1 MLTDRVSMGILT
13 GSFPPETVDEL
24 VRAHG
29 VREQRRREL
38 PADVMVY
45 FTIAMWLWRGSGY
58 TEVLKQMTDALRV
71 ASWRGPATEWMREVA
86 NSSSITKARK
96 RIGWQ
101 VMEAVFRSSIEPV
114 ADPDTGQRW
123 QGLAPVGIDGAT
135 LDLPDT
141 GANRDYFT
149 GPSGGALPQA
159 RFVAACEIATRRLIG
174 AAVGAYNESEKAL
187 LLKMID
193 ELGPG
198 QVAIFDRGLCGYDL
212 FTRIRSTGAQVIMR
226 AGAQFPLNVKRVL
239 PDGSW
244 IAHLNKPGRR
254 SIPVRVIE
262 YSVASTGTRT
272 GEKTVGET
280 ITLVTSLL
288 DHVRYPIEDFPVL
301 YRQRWTCETVY
312 DQVKTDLR
320 GGTEVV
326 FRSTSPEGVL
336 AEFWGLMC
344 LYQGI
349 SDVVDHVVLDAGLP
363 EGDAVSFKAA
373 TSFVRR
379 SVSWTDAAFAP

>member
-1 MLTDRVSMGILT
+1 MGILT
-13 GSFPPETVDEL
+13 GSFPPETIDEL

-71 ASWRGPATEWMREVA
+71 ASWRGPATEWMGEVP

-96 RIGWQ
+96 RLGWQ
-101 VMEAVFRSSIEPV
+101 AMEEVFRSSIEPV
-114 ADPDTGQRW
+114 AEPSTGQRW
-123 QGLAPVGIDGAT
+123 HDLAPVGIDGAT
-135 LDLPDT
+135 LDLPET
-141 GANRDYFT
+141 GANRSYFGT
-149 GPSGGALPQA
+149 PSGGAFPQA

-174 AAVGAYNESEKAL
+174 AAVGAYGESEKAL

-193 ELGPG
+193 QLGAG
-198 QVAIFDRGLCGYDL
+198 QVAVLDRGFCGYDL
-212 FTRIRSTGAQVIMR
+212 FEHIRSTGAEVLMR
-226 AGAQFPLNVKRVL
+226 AGAQFGLKPKEVL
-239 PDGSW
+239 ADGSW

-254 SIPVRVIE
+254 SVPVRVIE
-262 YSVASTGTRT
+262 YSVTSTDTFT
-272 GEKTVGET
+272 GEETVGET
-280 ITLVTSLL
+280 ITLITSLL

-320 GGTEVV
+320 GGTEVL
-326 FRSTSPEGVL
+326 FRSTSPAGVL

-363 EGDAVSFKAA
+363 PGDAVSFKAA

-379 SVSWTDAAFAP
+379 SVSWTDAAFSP

>member
-1 MLTDRVSMGILT
+1 MGILT
-13 GSFPPETVDEL
+13 GSFPPEVVEEL
-24 VRAHG
+24 VAVHG
-29 VREQRRREL
+29 VGEQRRREL

-45 FTIAMWLWRGSGY
+45 FTIAMWLWRGSNY
-58 TEVLKQMTDALRV
+58 VEVLKRMTDALRV
-71 ASWRGPATEWMREVA
+71 ASWRGPASEWMAEVP

-101 VMEAVFRSSIEPV
+101 VMEFLFRSSIEPV
-114 ADPDTGQRW
+114 ADADTGDTWR
-123 QGLAPVGIDGAT
+123 GLAPVAIDGAT

-141 GANRDYFT
+141 EANHGYFG

-174 AAVGAYNESEKAL
+174 AAVGPYATSEKAL
-187 LLKMID
+187 TLKMID
-193 ELGPG
+193 DLGAG
-198 QVAIFDRGLCGYDL
+198 QVAIFDRGFCGFDL
-212 FTRIRSTGAQVIMR
+212 FDRVTRTGAEVIMR
-226 AGAQFPLNVKRVL
+226 AGAQFKLVPKQVL

-244 IAHLNKPGRR
+244 IAHLNKPGQR
-254 SIPVRVIE
+254 SIRVRVIE
-262 YSVASTGTRT
+262 YSVTSTDKATGAETT
-272 GEKTVGET
+272 GETV
-280 ITLVTSLL
+280 TLITSLL
-288 DHVRYPIEDFPVL
+288 DHEAYPIEDFPDL
-301 YRQRWTCETVY
+301 YRQRWTSETVF
-312 DQVKTDLR
+312 DEVKTDLR
-320 GGTEVV
+320 GGTEIV

-363 EGDAVSFKAA
+363 PGDAVSFKAA

-379 SVSWTDAAFAP
+379 SVTWTDAAISP

>member
-1 MLTDRVSMGILT
+1 MGILT

-24 VRAHG
+24 VRAHE

-58 TEVLKQMTDALRV
+58 VEVLKQMTDALRV
-71 ASWRGPATEWMREVA
+71 ASWRGPATEWMSEVA

-101 VMEAVFRSSIEPV
+101 VMEDLFHSSIEPV
-114 ADPDTGQRW
+114 AEPGTGATW
-123 QGLAPVGIDGAT
+123 QGLAPVAIDGAT

-141 GANRDYFT
+141 GANRGYFT
-149 GPSGGALPQA
+149 RPSGGALPQA

-174 AAVGAYNESEKAL
+174 ATVGAYNESEKAL
-187 LLKMID
+187 ALKRTD
-193 ELGPG
+193 QLGPG
-198 QVAIFDRGLCGYDL
+198 QVAICDRGFCGYDL
-212 FTRIRSTGAQVIMR
+212 FGRIHSTDAQVIMR
-226 AGAQFPLNVKRVL
+226 AGAQFPLKIKHVL

-244 IAHLNKPGRR
+244 IAHLNKPCLR

-262 YSVASTGTRT
+262 YSVTSTDIRIGQ
-272 GEKTVGET
+272 ESVGET
-280 ITLVTSLL
+280 ITLITSLL
-288 DHVRYPIEDFPVL
+288 DHVRYPIEDFPAL
-301 YRQRWTCETVY
+301 YRQRWTCETIY
-312 DQVKTDLR
+312 DEVKTDLR

-344 LYQGI
+344 LYPGI

-363 EGDAVSFKAA
+363 PGDAVSFKAA
-373 TSFVRR
+373 TSLVRR
-379 SVSWTDAAFAP
+379 SVSWTDAAFSR

>member
-226 AGAQFPLNVKRVL
+226 AGAQFPLKDRK
-239 PDGSW
+239 STR
-244 IAHLNKPGRR
+244 LNSSHVAISYAVFCLTKKKVR
-254 SIPVRVIE
+254 SN
-262 YSVASTGTRT
+262 YLSS
-272 GEKTVGET
+272 
-280 ITLVTSLL
+280 
-288 DHVRYPIEDFPVL
+288 Y
-301 YRQRWTCETVY
+301 
-312 DQVKTDLR
+312 
-320 GGTEVV
+320 
-326 FRSTSPEGVL
+326 
-336 AEFWGLMC
+336 
-344 LYQGI
+344 
-349 SDVVDHVVLDAGLP
+349 
-363 EGDAVSFKAA
+363 
-373 TSFVRR
+373 
-379 SVSWTDAAFAP
+379 

>member
-198 QVAIFDRGLCGYDL
+198 QVAIFDRGLCGCDL

-244 IAHLNKPGRR
+244 IAHLSRPGRR

-280 ITLVTSLL
+280 ITLVTNLL

-379 SVSWTDAAFAP
+379 SVSWTDAAFSP